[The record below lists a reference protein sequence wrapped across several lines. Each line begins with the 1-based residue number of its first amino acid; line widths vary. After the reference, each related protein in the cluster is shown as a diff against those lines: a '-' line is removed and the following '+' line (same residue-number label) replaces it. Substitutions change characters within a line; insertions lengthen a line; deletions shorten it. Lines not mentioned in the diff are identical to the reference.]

1 MIAKIVR
8 RRDFT
13 INAMYLI
20 YPNFELIDKLKGS
33 EDIKNRYIRFIGV
46 PRVRLSEDPV
56 RVLRALRF
64 EASLVFAKISTLRSG

>member
-1 MIAKIVR
+1 
-8 RRDFT
+8 
-13 INAMYLI
+13 MYLT

-64 EASLVFAKISTLRSG
+64 EAKFGFRQISTLQWVKHFKSH